1 LRTHIKV
8 VPKVR
13 EFYYFSFHA
22 PTSAEAQNW
31 HFYFSW
37 IYRWSQHHFIIN
49 NFNLFAPPVNMRSS
63 NYSNYSHC
71 SFFTFIYNTFGL
83 HIVILLKKWIR
94 HNKELIKITARN
106 KYLLLCKRSNIF
118 PKHLNYYHT
127 SRFTFHNE
135 LSFRKADR
143 FFNRF
148 SSQILN
154 LEIADNCKHRKKL
167 LSSIYRLTRSI
178 ENNLP
183 CYICKKFF
191 YTQFFTKIIFK

>member
-1 LRTHIKV
+1 
-8 VPKVR
+8 
-13 EFYYFSFHA
+13 
-22 PTSAEAQNW
+22 
-31 HFYFSW
+31 
-37 IYRWSQHHFIIN
+37 
-49 NFNLFAPPVNMRSS
+49 MRSS
-63 NYSNYSHC
+63 YYSHC

-83 HIVILLKKWIR
+83 HIVILLKKWIH
-94 HNKELIKITARN
+94 HNKELIKIAARN

-118 PKHLNYYHT
+118 PKHLNHYRT

-154 LEIADNCKHRKKL
+154 LEIADNCKHRKNL

-191 YTQFFTKIIFK
+191 YTQHRSLQKLYLHEDYRFIKKLNWLQTTLTKEKNK